1 MTTTQQHIGDLGFD
15 TWAAVTRRAAEGAVT
30 AVERL
35 GKQPPPKLVA
45 VAAMT
50 EHELVERRT
59 RSGQGRKR
67 HSALMQLV
75 EMTDSFQSRRP
86 GPAKQLMTKRELC
99 LRLMR
104 QSLTSSEACRQVGI
118 DRRIGPAP
126 PMISARFLSEEE

>member
-15 TWAAVTRRAAEGAVT
+15 TWAAVTRRAAEGAVA

-59 RSGQGRKR
+59 RSGQGANDTRR
-67 HSALMQLV
+67 SC
-75 EMTDSFQSRRP
+75 SSSR
-86 GPAKQLMTKRELC
+86 
-99 LRLMR
+99 
-104 QSLTSSEACRQVGI
+104 
-118 DRRIGPAP
+118 
-126 PMISARFLSEEE
+126 